1 VAQLT
6 LPDSH
11 RDAIVS
17 LLQLP
22 ADDSNHLIKQLQAC
36 EGRNAA
42 MIDVLDEAVGNGNGR
57 SVLRAIVMFAVL
69 PQRFGLSAEEVEEA
83 AKSSFGVPDSA
94 FPLGEL
100 IALRPIQKFAKALD
114 LRNTYERILLKSRI
128 VSDVRPVFDD
138 EEIGDVDAAMVNH
151 SLQLKLRVGD
161 DESDLHIAVDVDDLT
176 SLQKQIERALEKESA
191 ARRFIEKGEATVLE
205 ALE

>member
-1 VAQLT
+1 MAELT
-6 LPDSH
+6 LPDTH

-22 ADDSNHLIKQLQAC
+22 PDDGNQLIKQLQSC
-36 EGRNAA
+36 DGRNAA
-42 MIDVLDEAVGNGNGR
+42 MIDVLDEAVGNGR

-69 PQRFGLSAEEVEEA
+69 PQRFGLSLEEVEEA
-83 AKSSFGVPDSA
+83 AKSSFGVPDSV

-100 IALRPIQKFAKALD
+100 ISLQPIRKFAKALD
-114 LRNTYERILLKSRI
+114 LRNAYERILLKSRI
-128 VSDVRPVFDD
+128 VSDIRPVFDD

-161 DESDLHIAVDVDDLT
+161 DESDLHIALDVDDLT
-176 SLQKQIERALEKESA
+176 SLKKQIERALEKESA
-191 ARRFIEKGEATVLE
+191 ARRFIEKGAATVLE